1 MTTLRVVVDEIISTP
16 RTAIGRYSAEII
28 RAIIESAP
36 PDCDVEAVVGALSPE
51 ARPSLQS
58 GALRGATITPVSL
71 PSRELAV
78 AWQLGVA
85 LGGGGLLHSPSLL
98 APLGRHSRAEGNQA
112 TVTVHDVDAWT
123 NPGALRPIDAAWT
136 KAMMR
141 RTRRHADAVVVS
153 THALAQQ
160 LSEIVSLGDR
170 IRVVPSG
177 PRSDVVLPD
186 DAGRRAA
193 RMKLPD
199 HYVVIEH
206 RDDDS
211 PEVSRLTQEL
221 ATAAPGL
228 AVVHLC
234 SARFASSDDDGPS
247 ADESAHWFSDL
258 DGMDRA
264 AILSRAAAYVLYRA
278 GAGVDP
284 YAVLDAMRLAVP
296 VVHLEADALTE
307 LTQDCAVRVEHSS
320 DYPAAVAHAVAALVA
335 DDRRSSELRIAASDR
350 VRLFSWRSAG
360 EQIWRLHA
368 DL

>member
-1 MTTLRVVVDEIISTP
+1 MTTLRVVADEIVSTP
-16 RTAIGRYSAEII
+16 RSAIGRYSAEIT
-28 RAIIESAP
+28 RAIVESTP
-36 PDCDVEAVVGALSPE
+36 RDCAVEAVVGALPPD
-51 ARPSLQS
+51 ALDPLQGGS
-58 GALRGATITPVSL
+58 LRGAAITPVSL

-85 LGGGGLLHSPSLL
+85 MGGGGLLHSPSLL

-123 NPGALRPIDAAWT
+123 NPGALRAIDAAWT

-141 RTRRHADAVVVS
+141 RARKHADAVVVS
-153 THALAQQ
+153 THALAEQ
-160 LSEIVSLGDR
+160 LGEIVNLGDR

-177 PRSDVVLPD
+177 PRSDVVLPE
-186 DAGRRAA
+186 DAARRAA
-193 RMKLPD
+193 RMNLPD

-206 RDDDS
+206 RHDDS
-211 PEVSRLTQEL
+211 DEVVRLTREL
-221 ATAAPGL
+221 ASSASGL
-228 AVVHLC
+228 SVVHLC
-234 SARFASSDDDGPS
+234 SAPFASSDDDSPS
-247 ADESAHWFSDL
+247 ADESTLWFSDL

-264 AILSRAAAYVLYRA
+264 VVLSRAAAYVLYRA
-278 GAGVDP
+278 GAGLDP

-296 VVHLEADALTE
+296 VVHPDTGALTE
-307 LTQDCAVRVEHSS
+307 LTQDCAVRVEPGS
-320 DYPAAVAHAVAALVA
+320 DYPVAVAHAVATLVA
-335 DDRRSSELRIAASDR
+335 DETRMGELRIAASDR